1 MKKKL
6 FIFGGI
12 IIVLFVALFFVTNY
26 QNNQTVENE
35 DNPYGTT
42 DLEQGTIDQLDD
54 PLYDNQVMPDELS
67 ETVESGEE
75 ATVYFYSPDCAYCQQ
90 TTPYLAP
97 LAEDME
103 VDLKKFNLLEF
114 GQESLAYGIES
125 TPTVVHYENGEEV
138 SRLVGQHPEEEYE
151 AFFDQYVLD

>member
-12 IIVLFVALFFVTNY
+12 IIVLFVALYFVTSY
-26 QNNQTVENE
+26 QNNQTVENV

-54 PLYDNQVMPDELS
+54 PNYDNQVLPDELS
-67 ETVESGEE
+67 ETMDNGEE
-75 ATVYFYSPDCAYCQQ
+75 VTVYFYSPDCSYCQQ

-97 LAEDME
+97 LAEDMD
-103 VDLKKFNLLEF
+103 VDMKKFNLLEF
-114 GQESLAYGIES
+114 GQEGMEYGIES
-125 TPTVVHYENGEEV
+125 TPTLVHYESGEEV
-138 SRLVGQHPEEEYE
+138 ARLVGQHPEEEYE
-151 AFFDQYVLD
+151 SFFDQYVLN

>member
-12 IIVLFVALFFVTNY
+12 IIVLFIALFLVTSY
-26 QNNQTVENE
+26 QNNQTVDNA

-54 PLYDNQVMPDELS
+54 PDYDNQVMPDELS
-67 ETVESGEE
+67 ETMENGDAV
-75 ATVYFYSPDCAYCQQ
+75 TVYFYDPTCVHCQQ

-97 LAEDME
+97 LAEDMG
-103 VDLKKFNLLEF
+103 VDMKKFNLLEF
-114 GQESLAYGIES
+114 GQQSMPYAIES
-125 TPTVVHYENGEEV
+125 TPTLIHYENGEEV
-138 SRLVGQHPEEEYE
+138 ARLVGQHPEEEYE
-151 AFFDQYVLD
+151 SFFDQYVLN